1 MNPFP
6 RACWFVCLA
15 LLLLALPARPDAPK
29 DGKAPAIKTDNSN
42 ALGKEHRK
50 ELKLTASST
59 WNGWPVENAF
69 DGNPESSWFSAA
81 NDTAAHGKNPWV
93 EVTFPADVA
102 VQRVTILGNRD
113 PAWLKGYT
121 ILAGSVALRD
131 KDGKRLAFDE
141 NDGIGNFSD
150 FDFKFA
156 KPVAGVRSIR
166 FTALGDQGKQNP
178 YDDIAIGEFQVE

>member
-1 MNPFP
+1 M
-6 RACWFVCLA
+6 RRSTFVLTCLA
-15 LLLLALPARPDAPK
+15 LLIPSLAARPDAAK
-29 DGKAPAIKTDNSN
+29 DGKAPAIKTDNKN
-42 ALGKEHRK
+42 TLVKEHREK
-50 ELKLTASST
+50 LKLTASTT
-59 WNGWPVENAF
+59 WPGWPVTHAF
-69 DGNPESSWFSAA
+69 DGNLESSWFSAA

-93 EVTFPADVA
+93 DVTFPADVT

-113 PAWLKGYT
+113 PAWPKGYT
-121 ILAGSVALRD
+121 ILAGSVELRD
-131 KDGKRLAFDE
+131 QDGKRLAFDE
-141 NDGIGNFSD
+141 NDGVGNFSD